1 MAHRVLEDVRRMSS
15 FIAIKPAT
23 AMLAALIGFIILR
36 RIFRVVKIAQVSLS
50 LLGQILAES
59 ETDCQLFPEAIH
71 PLPTIRFP
79 RASV

>member
-15 FIAIKPAT
+15 FVAIKPAT
-23 AMLAALIGFIILR
+23 AMLAALGFIILR

-79 RASV
+79 GASV